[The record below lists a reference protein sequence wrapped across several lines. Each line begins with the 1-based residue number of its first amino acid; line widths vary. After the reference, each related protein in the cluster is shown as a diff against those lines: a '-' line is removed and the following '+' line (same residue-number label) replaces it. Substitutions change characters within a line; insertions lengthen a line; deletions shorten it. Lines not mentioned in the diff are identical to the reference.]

1 MTIDQH
7 YATLEAQYQRKL
19 DAEAALE
26 AAPITAQ
33 EVAAALSSCTGEQ
46 FEQVCEVISRT
57 SDAELKH
64 LVELLVMQERDK

>member
-7 YATLEAQYQRKL
+7 FATLEAQYQRKL

-33 EVAAALSSCTGEQ
+33 ELIIALSNCTDEQYEQ
-46 FEQVCEVISRT
+46 FVEIASRT
-57 SDAELKH
+57 HDAELRH
-64 LVELLVMQERDK
+64 MVDLLVMQERDK

>member
-1 MTIDQH
+1 MNIDQH
-7 YATLEAQYQRKL
+7 FETLMTQYQRQI

-33 EVAAALSSCTGEQ
+33 EVTLALTSCTGEQ

-57 SDAELKH
+57 FDAELKH

>member
-1 MTIDQH
+1 MNIDQH
-7 YATLEAQYQRKL
+7 FETLMLKHQRQI

-26 AAPITAQ
+26 AAPVTAK
-33 EVAAALSSCTGEQ
+33 EVTAALTNCTGEQ